1 MIPWLKAAGARALR
15 TALVTLLPLL
25 PMLMVGVD
33 VDRTISTVL
42 MAAIASLITSLAGL
56 RELQKRRVRW
66 WQATAVRAA
75 KTFGQVL
82 AANIGTALLVTDVPW
97 AAVVWSAFGA
107 AAGTVLLAVIA
118 VLPEAD
124 A

>member
-56 RELQKRRVRW
+56 RELQGRRARW

-97 AAVVWSAFGA
+97 AVVVWNAFGA

>member
-56 RELQKRRVRW
+56 RELQGRRVRW
-66 WQATAVRAA
+66 RQATAVRAA

-97 AAVVWSAFGA
+97 AVVVWSAFGA

-118 VLPEAD
+118 VLPEED

>member
-56 RELQKRRVRW
+56 RELQGRRVRW

-118 VLPEAD
+118 VLPEAG

>member
-1 MIPWLKAAGARALR
+1 
-15 TALVTLLPLL
+15 
-25 PMLMVGVD
+25 MLMVGVD

-56 RELQKRRVRW
+56 RELQGRRVRW

-97 AAVVWSAFGA
+97 AVVVWSAFCA

>member
-56 RELQKRRVRW
+56 RELQGRRVR
-66 WQATAVRAA
+66 
-75 KTFGQVL
+75 
-82 AANIGTALLVTDVPW
+82 
-97 AAVVWSAFGA
+97 
-107 AAGTVLLAVIA
+107 
-118 VLPEAD
+118 
-124 A
+124 

>member
-56 RELQKRRVRW
+56 RELQGRRVRL

-97 AAVVWSAFGA
+97 AVVVWSAFGA

-124 A
+124 E

>member
-56 RELQKRRVRW
+56 REMQGRQVRW

-82 AANIGTALLVTDVPW
+82 AASITTAILVTDVSW
-97 AAVVWSAFGA
+97 GSVLWSAVGA